1 MREKLPDYIC
11 DGNKHE
17 IVYKIHFQL
26 DIMKKVSDNIKY
38 EHLVAGLTGGVAST
52 LVLHP
57 FDLVK
62 VRFQGMLD
70 LRIFC

>member
-1 MREKLPDYIC
+1 
-11 DGNKHE
+11 
-17 IVYKIHFQL
+17 
-26 DIMKKVSDNIKY
+26 MKKVSDNIKY

-62 VRFQGMLD
+62 VRFQGLFD
-70 LRIFC
+70 LWIFC